1 MPLLNGLVIAVLAVV
16 LVVVRVL
23 WPKDTLR
30 RRREKKL
37 FQQSVQEML
46 EGLDKLEDERYDE
59 ALTLFKLAAAETP
72 NKPAPVLLRIYVMG
86 LQGQQR
92 EARLELRQALQRWPI
107 GTLPKRLLAL
117 AYLGAGQYDRAYASA
132 VAAASEDPPSSA
144 AMRTLGDVCR
154 LVERYPESER
164 AYLNAVK
171 LGAPRPYAGLTW
183 VLAAQGR
190 VEDAELELARAP
202 DRVLAMF
209 EGQLA
214 LAQIHL
220 QARRLQDAI
229 DIYRALLQRYRNV
242 PRILVPYGVALLE
255 AHQIGKAHDVL
266 ARAANESEEDPFAH
280 CALATVLFE
289 QNDLAAAVAHVRE
302 ALRLWPGYG
311 SARGVYGDVLKRAG
325 RYDAA
330 EEQYREALRLNP
342 FLPYVHLRL
351 AALLRSKGEEDA
363 AREHEREA
371 ARLRPEAPLPITQE
385 ILAVTTEHLATGML
399 PVVKPRLT
407 PRPAPPSDIDLEVP
421 ITNPKARANG
431 THPEDAEWP
440 DENEYIASS
449 MKLPGLRHRDAAA
462 TPPLTAFAPL
472 TPTPIP
478 SSDIA
483 VYPGA
488 VLLLD
493 ESSVDVFS
501 QTLQVNSPPRDV
513 MTFYHHRMSDT
524 GWHFVGQERS
534 AYNFID
540 GVTLQY
546 RRGQQIAYITIGIPL
561 AGRQSHPL
569 SETITYI
576 VTAISHDRQ
585 SYQRMRT

>member
-1 MPLLNGLVIAVLAVV
+1 MPLLNGLVVAVLAVV

-59 ALTLFKLAAAETP
+59 ALALFKLAAVETP
-72 NKPAPVLLRIYVMG
+72 NKPAPVLLRVYVMG

-92 EARLELRQALQRWPI
+92 EARIELRQSLQRWPI
-107 GTLPKRLLAL
+107 NTLPKRLLAL
-117 AYLGAGQYDRAYASA
+117 AYLGAGQYDRAYAA
-132 VAAASEDPPSSA
+132 AAAAASEDPPSSA
-144 AMRTLGDVCR
+144 AMRTLGDICR
-154 LVERYPESER
+154 LVERYPEAER

-190 VEDAELELARAP
+190 VEDAEFELARAP
-202 DRVLAMF
+202 DRVLALF

-242 PRILVPYGVALLE
+242 PRIMVPYGVTLLE

-266 ARAANESEEDPFAH
+266 ASAANASEEDPFAH
-280 CALATVLFE
+280 CALATVLVE

-342 FLPYVHLRL
+342 FLPDVHLRL

-363 AREHEREA
+363 
-371 ARLRPEAPLPITQE
+371 
-385 ILAVTTEHLATGML
+385 
-399 PVVKPRLT
+399 
-407 PRPAPPSDIDLEVP
+407 
-421 ITNPKARANG
+421 
-431 THPEDAEWP
+431 
-440 DENEYIASS
+440 
-449 MKLPGLRHRDAAA
+449 
-462 TPPLTAFAPL
+462 
-472 TPTPIP
+472 
-478 SSDIA
+478 
-483 VYPGA
+483 
-488 VLLLD
+488 
-493 ESSVDVFS
+493 
-501 QTLQVNSPPRDV
+501 
-513 MTFYHHRMSDT
+513 
-524 GWHFVGQERS
+524 
-534 AYNFID
+534 
-540 GVTLQY
+540 
-546 RRGQQIAYITIGIPL
+546 
-561 AGRQSHPL
+561 
-569 SETITYI
+569 
-576 VTAISHDRQ
+576 
-585 SYQRMRT
+585 